1 MCVLVSLKPSLQ
13 SDDCSP
19 VPNVCLETPAERRI
33 WKQRDCN
40 RVKVHEEQESNQK
53 THQSD
58 EGEAQVQQ
66 AEKEQTECLN
76 KDVNSQNRRR

>member
-1 MCVLVSLKPSLQ
+1 MIVLQCQTSAWKLQ
-13 SDDCSP
+13 QKDGYR
-19 VPNVCLETPAERRI
+19 N
-33 WKQRDCN
+33 RDCN

-76 KDVNSQNRRR
+76 KDVNSQNR